1 MIGAIAEKLGGLFS
15 QTSNP
20 RAEIKSA
27 RATIR
32 KALADRPALERALA
46 GAEGKVAL
54 AETAIAAVGPAQ
66 AAAAAAEAA
75 DAEDR
80 KARMLAGKS
89 DADPKLAEQVTV
101 TRTRAED
108 AARMAEAARAVMPTL
123 AERVRDARQALKS
136 NSEKVDTACWQ
147 IILGELE
154 LDAPAAKAAAETVA
168 AFQKRVTV
176 LADVGLR
183 HKLYGVPNGSVPL
196 SLRRVAELPKIDADS
211 LRGEIK
217 AAYERLRRLRSDA
230 DA

>member
-32 KALADRPALERALA
+32 KALADRPALERALEE
-46 GAEGKVAL
+46 AEGRVAM
-54 AETAIAAVGPAQ
+54 AESALEAVGPAQ

-75 DAEDR
+75 AAADLEQRVLD
-80 KARMLAGKS
+80 GKS
-89 DADPKLAEQVTV
+89 DADPKLAEQVAA
-101 TRTRAED
+101 TRARAED
-108 AARMAEAARAVMPTL
+108 AERMAEAARAVLPTL
-123 AERVRDARQALKS
+123 TERVREAKQALKS

>member
-1 MIGAIAEKLGGLFS
+1 MIGALAEKLGGLFG

-20 RAEIKSA
+20 RADIKQA
-27 RATIR
+27 RAAIR
-32 KALADRPALERALA
+32 AALASRPALERALA
-46 GAEGKVAL
+46 EAEARVAGAEAAL
-54 AETAIAAVGPAQ
+54 AAVGPAQ

-80 KARMLAGKS
+80 KQRVLDGKAA
-89 DADPKLAEQVTV
+89 ADPRLTEQVTV
-101 TRTRAED
+101 TRARAED
-108 AARMAEAARAVMPTL
+108 AERMAEAARAVMPTL
-123 AERVRDARQALKS
+123 AERVRDAKQALKS

-176 LADVGLR
+176 LTDVGLR

-217 AAYERLRRLRSDA
+217 AAYERLRRLRTDA

>member
-1 MIGAIAEKLGGLFS
+1 MIGVLAEKVGALFG

-32 KALADRPALERALA
+32 KAISDRPTLERALEE
-46 GAEGKVAL
+46 AEGRVAM
-54 AETAIAAVGPAQ
+54 AESALEAVGPAQ

-75 DAEDR
+75 DAEHR

-89 DADPKLAEQVTV
+89 DADPKLAEAVTV

-108 AARMAEAARAVMPTL
+108 AERMAEAARAVLPTL
-123 AERVRDARQALKS
+123 AERVRDAKQALKS
-136 NSEKVDTACWQ
+136 TDERIDSAAWRIAVA
-147 IILGELE
+147 EL
-154 LDAPAAKAAAETVA
+154 AADAAAAQQAADVVA

-176 LADVGLR
+176 MADVGLR
-183 HKLYGVPNGSVPL
+183 HKLYGVPNGSVP
-196 SLRRVAELPKIDADS
+196 AELKRIGDLPKLNVDS
-211 LRGEIK
+211 LRTEILAVVK
-217 AAYERLRRLRSDA
+217 RLRALRTDA